1 MKLEAKQRLTN
12 LPSMSFQKWKT
23 AVLKRNPKAKLTYE
37 DGSGKTYGDEGGWT
51 AHVGP
56 DMQADVVGTYSWE
69 NDLCWYSDGKK
80 GEHKEFG
87 TEGTPV
93 KATLEDPTSTGQTFD
108 LLVDGGPPDDHTP
121 LVQRLT
127 NDDGGVAPPEEQH
140 LLNHD
145 LPYKM

>member
-1 MKLEAKQRLTN
+1 MKLEAKQRLTAMK
-12 LPSMSFQKWKT
+12 SMSFQNWKK
-23 AVLKRNPKAKLTYE
+23 AVLKTRPKSKFVYE
-37 DGSGKTYGDEGGWT
+37 DGSGKSYGEEGDWT
-51 AHVGP
+51 AVDGP
-56 DMQADVVGTYSWE
+56 DMQADVTGTYSWE
-69 NDLCWYSDGKK
+69 AGNCWVFNEAGDMEDYGV
-80 GEHKEFG
+80 
-87 TEGTPV
+87 EGTPV

-108 LLVDGGPPDDHTP
+108 MLVDGGPPDDHTP